1 MCWGEQAY
9 NAVEENLQSL
19 FLVFVFDLCLFLYY
33 HLFPILLV
41 ITVQALYELL
51 TALHAPGLCAPPRKI
66 ATDNNI
72 PANGKHSTH

>member
-19 FLVFVFDLCLFLYY
+19 LVFVSDHCLFFHY

-72 PANGKHSTH
+72 SANGKHSTH